1 MSKMQIISLLLLFAP
16 KLSGQ
21 TPVGSWSDHL
31 CYNTASSIAVGSKEV
46 FVSTGSSLIVYDKEY
61 FELKKMSRINGLTE
75 TGINKISWSE
85 VNRALVIGYK
95 STNVDLLLNK
105 TIYNIPDIYKKYIPG
120 EKRINRIRTNGKF
133 AYLACS
139 FGIVVIDIN
148 KKEVYDTWKPSTS
161 SESNEVWDIGFG
173 NNNIYAATETGVFFA
188 SLTDPG
194 LSYFGNW
201 SLLNTFPDPT
211 GKYTSLIYSIDRL
224 FANKSDPLAQGDSLF
239 MLNATATLFSYLPGV
254 HVLSIDPGTDGFTV
268 SSKSSVR
275 YYSSNGSLKKTIT
288 TYGFALP
295 DISQAIVDNGDIW
308 IADINSGL
316 VKGQNMSEF
325 SVLNLPGPISNNAF
339 YVSSYNGITVICGGG
354 TDNSWNNLGR
364 SLQISHYQDN
374 QWNNLT
380 NSTINDA
387 LRALIDPD
395 DKNHLFIS
403 TWGGGL
409 LELKDNNLINQ
420 YTDANSPLQTLIPGK
435 PLVRICGLAMDKDK
449 NLWITQTGVPGSLKV
464 LKSNGGWIVN
474 PVTIDA
480 PVIGD
485 LIITT
490 AGHKWIILP
499 EGHGLFVLDDNKT
512 PDASGD
518 DRYKKMVVKD
528 TENEVIPFVSSIAE
542 DLDGTIW
549 IGTDQGPL
557 VYYNPERVFNE
568 DLKANRIKIPRN
580 DGSGLS
586 DYLLISE
593 TITSIAVDGAN
604 RKWLGTSGSGAYY
617 FSPEGTVQIENFN
630 QQNSPIISDSIICI
644 SVDNKSGDVWF
655 GTSKGL
661 QSYRSNTTVGGEKF
675 TNVYAFPNPV
685 RADFT
690 GNLTITGLMKDS
702 HINITD
708 ISGNLVYETI
718 SDGGQA
724 TWDMKTYNGKIV
736 STGVY
741 LIFCA
746 SNDGAQAFVTKILII
761 R

>member
-31 CYNTASSIAVGSKEV
+31 CYNTASSIAAGSKEV